1 MTLVQWWPIR
11 RLWGMMIMD
20 FHWLIIGVFAV
31 LAFAGVMRP
40 TGLLGRTRAQQADDR
55 NRAIVDRWITK
66 HGPE

>member
-1 MTLVQWWPIR
+1 
-11 RLWGMMIMD
+11 MD